1 MWRAGLVRALMR
13 SLVLIAA
20 IIAIL
25 VFYRSL
31 DLPAA
36 SWAVISAMLVVQA
49 QAKAEVRLHG
59 GAGVSLLTERIESCW
74 AARIAR

>member
-25 VFYRSL
+25 VFHRSL

-36 SWAVISAMLVVQA
+36 SWAVISAMLVVQT
-49 QAKAEVRLHG
+49 QAKIEVRFHG
-59 GAGVSLLTERIESCW
+59 GGRSVAVDR
-74 AARIAR
+74 AD